1 MGVLV
6 PLAVVADLDA
16 LLEVDV
22 TDTDRA
28 EALLASAST
37 LVRAATGSAW
47 VDANG
52 DLLWEAATDANLKLV
67 GDALTDVTVAAAARA
82 YRNPS
87 GETQKSVGDVSVSYG
102 GSAASGVYLT
112 DDEKRMLAEAVAL
125 YRGRSAPG
133 LWTLST
139 TRSEISGGTDLGTL
153 YDGTYYA
160 EVTPTGQDLPWLDA
174 DQLA

>member
-6 PLAVVADLDA
+6 PLAVVADLDE

-37 LVRAATGSAW
+37 LVRALTGSAW

-52 DLLWEAATDANLKLV
+52 DLIWTATTDANLQLV
-67 GDALTDVTVAAAARA
+67 GDALTGVTVAAAARA

-87 GETQKSVGDVSVSYG
+87 GETQKSVADVSVSYG
-102 GSAASGVYLT
+102 SNAAGGVYLT
-112 DDEKRMLAEAVAL
+112 VDEKRTLADAVAL
-125 YRGRSAPG
+125 YRGRSSPG

-139 TRSEISGGTDLGTL
+139 TRSEVSGGTDLGVL
-153 YDGTYYA
+153 CDGTYYA
-160 EVTPTGQDLPWLDA
+160 EVTPGGQDLPWLDA

>member
-16 LLEVDV
+16 LLDVDV

-37 LVRAATGSAW
+37 LVRAHTGSAW

-52 DLLWEAATDANLKLV
+52 DLIWTDTTDANLQLV
-67 GDALTDVTVAAAARA
+67 GDALTGVAVAAAARS

-102 GSAASGVYLT
+102 SNAAGVYLT
-112 DDEKRMLAEAVAL
+112 DDEKRTLAEAVAL
-125 YRGRSAPG
+125 YRGRSSPG

-139 TRSEISGGTDLGTL
+139 TRAEIAGGTDLGVL
-153 YDGTYYA
+153 YDGTFYA